1 MAHLGGG
8 IDELEGDLLEEHAG
22 GLGSHGAAEGDDTT
36 AGTSD
41 RALEHDEVIA
51 DLTIAN
57 ETTHGGDDLLGE
69 VEGGG
74 GVLGVN
80 SARATDAVDLLVQVG
95 TVVVTVLTSAGNR
108 VHDTGRMPGTNAGN
122 LAETAVGLAGKALD
136 APTVDDTLETVTLGD
151 GADVAG
157 LGLGEDGVNT
167 NLLLEELLGHL
178 DLSLDVA
185 TVDLDLLDVGL
196 LDLDASVTELAE
208 LGVGNNADGVSLGD
222 EGLEGAGLSD
232 LALLGASEGLSL
244 GEGVLGGLLPV
255 LVVAAAELGGDVVS
269 PDGAEA
275 LVADGG
281 LAVGGDTDDSH
292 GGSLKDG
299 DGLDDLLLVDL
310 GAGTVDVA
318 DNVGHTSLEDHEG
331 SEVGLLLG
339 VILGEGAAATAD
351 LAGALAGEETQMT
364 VTGVLELAV
373 RHDTT
378 LWVRGKEKKQKGVR
392 GDYLECGTKQKERS
406 AEYNNQRQQTTS
418 TKQ

>member
-1 MAHLGGG
+1 
-8 IDELEGDLLEEHAG
+8 
-22 GLGSHGAAEGDDTT
+22 
-36 AGTSD
+36 
-41 RALEHDEVIA
+41 
-51 DLTIAN
+51 
-57 ETTHGGDDLLGE
+57 
-69 VEGGG
+69 
-74 GVLGVN
+74 
-80 SARATDAVDLLVQVG
+80 
-95 TVVVTVLTSAGNR
+95 
-108 VHDTGRMPGTNAGN
+108 MPGTNAGN